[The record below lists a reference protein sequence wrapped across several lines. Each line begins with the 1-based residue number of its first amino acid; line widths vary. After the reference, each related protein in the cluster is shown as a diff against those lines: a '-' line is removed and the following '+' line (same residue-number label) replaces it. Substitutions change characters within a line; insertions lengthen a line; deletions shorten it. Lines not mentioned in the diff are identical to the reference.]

1 MNQILKK
8 IYEDANFP
16 GFERF
21 YKFVKTENPEYKKVD
36 VKKFYDSRVNV
47 QLLKK
52 KDNKIKKTQGAIT
65 STYINELFQMDIC
78 DMTAKFSKYNSNY
91 RYILLCIDI
100 FSRKAFGVIMKSK
113 RIDECISAFKKI
125 IFGNNKP
132 VSLFSDNDSTFTSNQ
147 FTDMLKENNIIYNIN
162 TLNDHR
168 SLSIIDSFTK
178 KLKLSLTNYMLE
190 NNTNNWIDHMP
201 IFLRNYNSMGH
212 SAINDIPP
220 NKVDTTENN
229 SIVFNINSIK
239 KKKNILSSDIHIG
252 NMVRIN
258 IRDKFSK
265 GSDQQFSSQIYKVV
279 EIKGSNITLDD
290 GKVFKRDKLLNITN
304 NMPELQSKIK
314 IDDAIKSGKVDKM
327 LKDEGVDKSNIVKSK
342 KSIKKTLKIDGIDA
356 SNIVS
361 SKRIRNIVTFN

>member
-65 STYINELFQMDIC
+65 STYINELWNIDIC

-125 IFGNNKP
+125 IFGNKP
-132 VSLFSDNDSTFTSNQ
+132 ISLYSDNDSTFMSNE

-168 SLSIIDSFTK
+168 SLSVIDSFTK
-178 KLKLSLTNYMLE
+178 KLKLALTNHMLE
-190 NNTNNWIDHMP
+190 NNTNNWIDQLP
-201 IFLRNYNSMGH
+201 IFLRNYNNLPH
-212 SAINDIPP
+212 SGLNDIQP
-220 NKVDTTENN
+220 NKVHLTENN
-229 SIVFNINSIK
+229 S
-239 KKKNILSSDIHIG
+239 KNI
-252 NMVRIN
+252 
-258 IRDKFSK
+258 
-265 GSDQQFSSQIYKVV
+265 
-279 EIKGSNITLDD
+279 
-290 GKVFKRDKLLNITN
+290 
-304 NMPELQSKIK
+304 
-314 IDDAIKSGKVDKM
+314 
-327 LKDEGVDKSNIVKSK
+327 
-342 KSIKKTLKIDGIDA
+342 
-356 SNIVS
+356 
-361 SKRIRNIVTFN
+361 

>member
-36 VKKFYDSRVNV
+36 VKKFYDSKISV

-100 FSRKAFGVIMKSK
+100 FSRKAFGVAIKSK
-113 RIDECISAFKKI
+113 KIDETIDAFKKI
-125 IFGNNKP
+125 IFGNKP
-132 VSLFSDNDSTFTSNQ
+132 ISLFSDQDATFNSNQ

-178 KLKLSLTNYMLE
+178 KLKLSLTNHMLE
-190 NNTNNWIDHMP
+190 NNTNNWIDQLP
-201 IFLRNYNSMGH
+201 IFLRNYNSLPH
-212 SAINDIPP
+212 SSLNDIQP
-220 NKVDTTENN
+220 NKVHLTENN
-229 SIVFNINSIK
+229 SKIFNINSIK
-239 KKKNILSSDIHIG
+239 KKKNILSSDLHIG

-265 GSDQQFSSQIYKVV
+265 GNDLQMSSEIYKVV

-314 IDDAIKSGKVDKM
+314 IDDAIKSGKVNK
-327 LKDEGVDKSNIVKSK
+327 LLQIEGVDKSNIVKSK

-361 SKRIRNIVTFN
+361 TKRRSNIVTFN

>member
-1 MNQILKK
+1 
-8 IYEDANFP
+8 
-16 GFERF
+16 
-21 YKFVKTENPEYKKVD
+21 
-36 VKKFYDSRVNV
+36 
-47 QLLKK
+47 
-52 KDNKIKKTQGAIT
+52 
-65 STYINELFQMDIC
+65 
-78 DMTAKFSKYNSNY
+78 
-91 RYILLCIDI
+91 
-100 FSRKAFGVIMKSK
+100 
-113 RIDECISAFKKI
+113 
-125 IFGNNKP
+125 
-132 VSLFSDNDSTFTSNQ
+132 
-147 FTDMLKENNIIYNIN
+147 
-162 TLNDHR
+162 
-168 SLSIIDSFTK
+168 
-178 KLKLSLTNYMLE
+178 
-190 NNTNNWIDHMP
+190 
-201 IFLRNYNSMGH
+201 MGH

-314 IDDAIKSGKVDKM
+314 IDDAIKSGKVNK
-327 LKDEGVDKSNIVKSK
+327 LLQIEGVDKSNIVKSK

-361 SKRIRNIVTFN
+361 TKRRSNIVTFN